1 MESLPTELVIQI
13 LSNTSLAE
21 LEKLCS
27 ANKRLSTICKNNKH
41 IIFTSSN
48 DGIYKESLN
57 RLLVLLQKLKQ
68 HNVFE
73 FLEELLT
80 SVLIDNEF
88 SIEDCAFIYGLNIIY
103 QLVSDRDILIVLSR
117 KIKDHK
123 NYKYLL
129 KEIYDLD
136 NRYETNIAYTSGD
149 DTHHEFNFKRF
160 KNRLLK
166 YILNKDVD
174 TNKNLYPEEAYM
186 EFDETEVY
194 DMVIDRIQA
203 YRSELYGKNF
213 YKNEKVPELKEFDK
227 SIAKNY
233 ESENDD
239 EYD

>member
-1 MESLPTELVIQI
+1 MT
-13 LSNTSLAE
+13 
-21 LEKLCS
+21 
-27 ANKRLSTICKNNKH
+27 
-41 IIFTSSN
+41 
-48 DGIYKESLN
+48 
-57 RLLVLLQKLKQ
+57 
-68 HNVFE
+68 
-73 FLEELLT
+73 
-80 SVLIDNEF
+80 
-88 SIEDCAFIYGLNIIY
+88 
-103 QLVSDRDILIVLSR
+103 
-117 KIKDHK
+117 
-123 NYKYLL
+123 
-129 KEIYDLD
+129 IYDLD